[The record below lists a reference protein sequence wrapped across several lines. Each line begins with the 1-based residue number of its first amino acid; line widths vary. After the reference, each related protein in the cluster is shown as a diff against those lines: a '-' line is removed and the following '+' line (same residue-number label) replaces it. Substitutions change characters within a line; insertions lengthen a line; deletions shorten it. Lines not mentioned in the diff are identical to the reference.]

1 MGSEK
6 TEKALQTLKK
16 WRDEELITKQKYEEY
31 STKALDL
38 WLKRSS
44 EGEGGDRG
52 QAPDAAEGTLSGQG
66 RGGSGQESDTLLGA
80 RATTSSA
87 PRGSE
92 GLAADRSG
100 AGPKASE
107 GPHDDDV
114 GRRVEVWRLP
124 KTIDAREV
132 KEMFC
137 GVGTV
142 IEAVVHTQDGSPK
155 ARAIVTFTDAREA
168 ERAVR
173 TMHGKLIEGIGN
185 IGVKMLAPVKEGVR
199 SSPPPPKVEAG
210 AGGSQGGSD
219 GAAKAKPKSTIWSSG
234 LGRSQVS
241 SRMEEEARRREWEA
255 TKGVAAVAPVRRE
268 PLPQKRDRSG
278 RENGSSVYRGVSF
291 FKQTGKWV
299 ARVTTM
305 DKHHYLGGYNDKE
318 MAAKAFDKAV
328 IKIRGKDA
336 ETNFPPEEYAE
347 EMRSRGASEI
357 SVEDFICQL
366 RSEARRQNE
375 LRREAKRQNKLKA
388 KEGKPKRAKTG
399 YNLFVDHMRDQ
410 VKEDL
415 TADLAEGEKLTSQA
429 TISAIAALW
438 REQDKE
444 TKEEWQA
451 RAKGLRAAVDQTPE
465 RAAVEVGPSTS
476 RGAKAVEVDRPG
488 PSKRPRHEGEGEATH
503 AEYYARVADLY
514 HSHEDAAGYENVQL
528 KLES

>member
-38 WLKRSS
+38 WLKRQRV
-44 EGEGGDRG
+44 GVGGDRG
-52 QAPDAAEGTLSGQG
+52 LAPDGGEGTLSGQG

-132 KEMFC
+132 KEMFRRA
-137 GVGTV
+137 GTV
-142 IEAVVHTQDGSPK
+142 IEAVVHIQDGSPK
-155 ARAIVTFTDAREA
+155 ARATVTFADSSQA
-168 ERAVR
+168 ERAVS

-219 GAAKAKPKSTIWSSG
+219 GAAKAKPRAHEAGTSKPKSTIWSSG

-268 PLPQKRDRSG
+268 PLPQKRGRRG
-278 RENGSSVYRGVSF
+278 RENVSSVCRGVHFS
-291 FKQTGKWV
+291 KSRGSWEASLYNKGK
-299 ARVTTM
+299 R
-305 DKHHYLGGYNDKE
+305 HFLGYYKDEE
-318 MAAKAFDKAV
+318 MAAEAFDKAA

-336 ETNFPPEEYAE
+336 DTHFPAEEYAE
-347 EMRSRGASEI
+347 EMLSRGASEI
-357 SVEDFICQL
+357 SVDEFILQL
-366 RSEARRQNE
+366 RSEA
-375 LRREAKRQNKLKA
+375 KRKA
-388 KEGKPKRAKTG
+388 KEDRPKRAKTG
-399 YNLFVDHMRDQ
+399 YFLFSDDVRDR

-429 TISAIAALW
+429 TFSAIAALW

-451 RAKGLRAAVDQTPE
+451 RAKELRAAVDQTPE
-465 RAAVEVGPSTS
+465 SAAVEVGPSTS
-476 RGAKAVEVDRPG
+476 RGAEAVEVDRPG

-514 HSHEDAAGYENVQL
+514 HSHEDAAGYENVQ
-528 KLES
+528 

>member
-1 MGSEK
+1 MRSEK
-6 TEKALQTLKK
+6 TEKVLQTLKK
-16 WRDEELITKQKYEEY
+16 WRDDGLITEQEYEDDKRE
-31 STKALDL
+31 ARRL
-38 WLKRSS
+38 WLQRQS

-114 GRRVEVWRLP
+114 GRVEVWRLT

-132 KEMFC
+132 KEMFR

-142 IEAVVHTQDGSPK
+142 TEAVVHTQDGSPK
-155 ARAIVTFTDAREA
+155 ARATVTFRDARQA

-268 PLPQKRDRSG
+268 PLPQKRG
-278 RENGSSVYRGVSF
+278 RNGPKNPSSIYRGVTF
-291 FKQTGKWV
+291 CKHRGKWV
-299 ARVTTM
+299 AHLYNKGKQHR
-305 DKHHYLGGYNDKE
+305 LGVHKDEE
-318 MAAKAFDKAV
+318 MAAEAFDKAV

-347 EMRSRGASEI
+347 EMRSMGASEM
-357 SVEDFICQL
+357 SVEEFIWKL
-366 RSEARRQNE
+366 RDEARRQNE
-375 LRREAKRQNKLKA
+375 LRSEAKRQNELKA
-388 KEGKPKRAKTG
+388 KVDKPKRAKTG
-399 YNLFVDHMRDQ
+399 YLLFADHMRDQ

-415 TADLAEGEKLTSQA
+415 TTDLAEGEKLDGKA
-429 TISAIAALW
+429 ILSAIAALW

-503 AEYYARVADLY
+503 AEYYATVADLY